1 MHKRTARD
9 ASLGPPVESLSVA
22 TPSARRGE
30 FSLIGFPTTV
40 RPGFPLFLLL
50 IAVIY
55 PWPLGAWVAGCIAVF
70 TVVHELGH
78 AVTARIFGCEAR
90 ISLDFMVAYAAFSP
104 APGFTR
110 LHRGLV
116 AVSGAAAQMS
126 LSAGVLLAMGVN
138 PLSRA
143 DVAAASDAAAAVWW
157 TGLVLGAVNLLPVV
171 PLDGGAVVASALDR
185 LFPGRGQRIM
195 LRASI
200 VITSAALATTLAYGG
215 GDFVLF
221 LGFVLFLQWR
231 TLRAE
236 TVFEA
241 AVDAAVEAPTGWS
254 VIDAAAAERIL
265 VAGNP
270 RGALA
275 RCQEAWLE
283 GPTADTAVV
292 AARASSVLGDP
303 GAALVWVEAAVST
316 SFDDLDTLSRLN
328 AADELAAL
336 RGHPRYVSAVSRLN

>member
-1 MHKRTARD
+1 MHKRTARG
-9 ASLGPPVESLSVA
+9 ASLGLPVESLSVA

-30 FSLIGFPTTV
+30 FSLVGFPTTV
-40 RPGFPLFLLL
+40 RPGFPLFLLV
-50 IAVIY
+50 IALIY
-55 PWPLGAWVAGCIAVF
+55 PWPAGAWVAGCIAVF

-78 AVTARIFGCEAR
+78 AVTARVFGCEAR

-110 LHRGLV
+110 LRRGLV
-116 AVSGAAAQMS
+116 AVSGATAQMS
-126 LSAGVLLAMGVN
+126 LAVVVLLAMGVN

-143 DVAAASDAAAAVWW
+143 DVADASHAAAAVWW

-171 PLDGGAVVASALDR
+171 PLDGGAVVGSILDR
-185 LFPGRGQRIM
+185 LFPGRGARIM

-200 VITSAALATTLAYGG
+200 VVTSAALATTLAYGG
-215 GDFVLF
+215 GDYVIF
-221 LGFVLFLQWR
+221 LAFLLFLQWR

-265 VAGNP
+265 AAGNP

-283 GPTADTAVV
+283 GPAADTAVV
-292 AARASSVLGDP
+292 AARASVVLGDP
-303 GAALVWVEAAVST
+303 DAALTWVEAAVT
-316 SFDDLDTLSRLN
+316 VSFDGLDTLSRLN
-328 AADELAAL
+328 AADELGVL
-336 RGHPRYVSAVSRLN
+336 RDHPRYVTAVSALD